1 MVAYLIIN
9 LREGD
14 MVSIVRM
21 YSTRH
26 QVIQFMEQHLIGDAE
41 TSWWKVVEI
50 PQNIQPLVYYDV
62 LIRVRWETSN
72 RVTLIGCYNAGGLPA
87 HARYEGEHYFTE
99 NLMCE

>member
-41 TSWWKVVEI
+41 TSWWKVIEI
-50 PQNIQPLVYYDV
+50 PQNISLWSITMFLFEFDGKLQTV
-62 LIRVRWETSN
+62 
-72 RVTLIGCYNAGGLPA
+72 
-87 HARYEGEHYFTE
+87 
-99 NLMCE
+99 